1 MSAGSNQKHIDNIIN
16 MYEKLVSSGVEV
28 YDAIKQ
34 VLQHTKKKAYILN
47 LLEKEHGVTW
57 NMESRFL
64 KMKSDFRNA
73 FLVDYFTDN
82 LHPCPVCGELTPHI
96 SINCC
101 KECSCRNIVSV
112 KKRTIKIAETKKN
125 KPHKV
130 IPTYFQIHGHKYT
143 PTKEH
148 IEKIRKTTRER
159 YGVDN
164 VLALPESQSKA
175 KAVCLEKYGCESP
188 FGNKHVFEKARQT
201 CREKFGTDYYSQS
214 QDWKDKKGDNYVYH
228 MQEHITHFEDY
239 NEDFIRK
246 HFIRDG
252 VYYITEYMEY
262 FNKSYTG
269 AIQHKHKLGIV
280 EKNDINRDTV
290 MENELKAFVEQYT
303 EVIEHDRVL
312 VKPKEIDLVIPK
324 IKLAIEYNGLFWHSE
339 QQGKASN
346 YHVDKTDKCEEQG
359 YQLLHIFENEDIEIW
374 KSIIANKLGLSQ
386 RIFARKTELR
396 ELEYSDIKEF
406 LNENH
411 VQGESKSSTN
421 YGLFFNNELVQVM
434 TFAKPRF
441 NKNYD
446 YELIRLCAKK
456 FTSVIGGASKL
467 FKYFVTKHQGASIIS
482 YANRRFS
489 KGNIYKALGFELKE
503 VTKPN
508 YFYSKHGEVYSRYQA
523 QKHKLP
529 ELLGDGY
536 DKDLTER
543 ENMLNNKFLVVYDCG
558 NYVFTYKDNR

>member
-16 MYEKLVSSGVEV
+16 MYEKLISSGMEV

-112 KKRTIKIAETKKN
+112 KKRTIKTAETKKN
-125 KPHKV
+125 KPHKI

-148 IEKIRKTTRER
+148 VEKIKKTTRER
-159 YGVDN
+159 YGVES
-164 VLALPESQSKA
+164 VFCLPKVKQKA
-175 KAVCLEKYGCESP
+175 KQACLDKYGCECP
-188 FGNKHVFEKARQT
+188 FGNRQVFEKARQT
-201 CREKFGTDYYSQS
+201 CREKFGVDYYCQS
-214 QDWKDKKGDNYVYH
+214 QEWKDKKGDNYVYH

-269 AIQHKHKLGIV
+269 AIHHKHVMGIT
-280 EKNDINRDTV
+280 ETNNINHATIIETELRDFI
-290 MENELKAFVEQYT
+290 KQHA

-312 VKPKEIDLVIPK
+312 VKPKEIDLVIPS
-324 IKLAIEYNGLFWHSE
+324 IKLGIEYNGLFWHSE
-339 QQGKASN
+339 QQGKACN

-411 VQGESKSSTN
+411 VQGESKSSIN

-446 YELIRLCAKK
+446 YELIRLCTKK

-467 FKYFVTKHQGASIIS
+467 FKYFVTKHKGASIIS

-508 YFYSKHGEVYSRYQA
+508 YFYSKHGEVYSRYQT
-523 QKHKLP
+523 QKHKLH

>member
-82 LHPCPVCGELTPHI
+82 LHPCPVCGEMTPHI
-96 SINCC
+96 SKNCC
-101 KECSCRNIVSV
+101 KECSCRNIVSI
-112 KKRTIKIAETKKN
+112 KKRTIKTAETKKN

-164 VLALPESQSKA
+164 VLALPETQSKA

-188 FGNKHVFEKARQT
+188 FGNKQVFEKARQT

-280 EKNDINRDTV
+280 EKNNINRDTV

-303 EVIEHDRVL
+303 EVIEHDRIL

-339 QQGKASN
+339 QQGKACN

-374 KSIIANKLGLSQ
+374 KSVIANKLGLSQ

-396 ELEYSDIKEF
+396 ELEYSNIKEF

-446 YELIRLCAKK
+446 YELIRLCTKK

-467 FKYFVTKHQGASIIS
+467 FKYFVTKHKGASIIS

-529 ELLGDGY
+529 KLLGDGY

>member
-112 KKRTIKIAETKKN
+112 KKRTIKTAETKKN

-130 IPTYFQIHGHKYT
+130 IPTYFQVHGHKYT

-148 IEKIRKTTRER
+148 VEKIRKTTRER

-188 FGNKHVFEKARQT
+188 FGNKQVFEKARQT

-214 QDWKDKKGDNYVYH
+214 QDWKNKKSDGYVYPT
-228 MQEHITHFEDY
+228 QEHITHFENY

-290 MENELKAFVEQYT
+290 MENELKAFIEQYT
-303 EVIEHDRVL
+303 EVIEHDRIL

-386 RIFARKTELR
+386 KIFARKTELR

-411 VQGESKSSTN
+411 VQGESKSSIN

-446 YELIRLCAKK
+446 YELIRLCTKK

-489 KGNIYKALGFELKE
+489 KGNIYRALGFELKE

-508 YFYSKHGEVYSRYQA
+508 YFYSKHGEVYSRYQT

-558 NYVFTYKDNR
+558 NYVFTYKDNI

>member
-101 KECSCRNIVSV
+101 KECSCRNITSV

-130 IPTYFQIHGHKYT
+130 IPTYFQVHGHKYT

-148 IEKIRKTTRER
+148 VEKIKKTTRER

-188 FGNKHVFEKARQT
+188 FGNKQVFEKARQT

-214 QDWKDKKGDNYVYH
+214 QDWKDKKSDGYVYPT
-228 MQEHITHFEDY
+228 QEHITHFENY

-290 MENELKAFVEQYT
+290 MENELKAFIEQYT
-303 EVIEHDRVL
+303 EVIEHDRIL

-339 QQGKASN
+339 QKGKASN

-359 YQLLHIFENEDIEIW
+359 Y
-374 KSIIANKLGLSQ
+374 
-386 RIFARKTELR
+386 
-396 ELEYSDIKEF
+396 
-406 LNENH
+406 
-411 VQGESKSSTN
+411 
-421 YGLFFNNELVQVM
+421 
-434 TFAKPRF
+434 
-441 NKNYD
+441 
-446 YELIRLCAKK
+446 
-456 FTSVIGGASKL
+456 
-467 FKYFVTKHQGASIIS
+467 
-482 YANRRFS
+482 
-489 KGNIYKALGFELKE
+489 
-503 VTKPN
+503 
-508 YFYSKHGEVYSRYQA
+508 
-523 QKHKLP
+523 
-529 ELLGDGY
+529 
-536 DKDLTER
+536 
-543 ENMLNNKFLVVYDCG
+543 
-558 NYVFTYKDNR
+558 

>member
-47 LLEKEHGVTW
+47 LLEKEYGVTW

-112 KKRTIKIAETKKN
+112 KKRTIKTAETKKN

-130 IPTYFQIHGHKYT
+130 IPTYFQVHGHKYT

-148 IEKIRKTTRER
+148 VEKIRKTTRER

-188 FGNKHVFEKARQT
+188 FGNKQVFEKARQT

-214 QDWKDKKGDNYVYH
+214 QDWKNKKSDGYVYPT
-228 MQEHITHFEDY
+228 QEHITHFENY

-290 MENELKAFVEQYT
+290 MENELKAFIEQYT
-303 EVIEHDRVL
+303 EVIEHDRIL

-386 RIFARKTELR
+386 KIFARKTELR

-411 VQGESKSSTN
+411 VQGESKSSIN

-446 YELIRLCAKK
+446 YELIRLCTKK

-489 KGNIYKALGFELKE
+489 KGNIYRALGFELKE

-508 YFYSKHGEVYSRYQA
+508 YFYSKHGEVYSRYQT

-558 NYVFTYKDNR
+558 NYVFTYKDNI

>member
-16 MYEKLVSSGVEV
+16 MYEKLVLSGVEV

-112 KKRTIKIAETKKN
+112 KKRTIKTAETKKN

-148 IEKIRKTTRER
+148 VEKIRKTTRER

-188 FGNKHVFEKARQT
+188 FGNKQVFEKARQT

-303 EVIEHDRVL
+303 EVIEHDRIL

-374 KSIIANKLGLSQ
+374 KSVIANKLGLSQ

-446 YELIRLCAKK
+446 YELIRLCTKK

-467 FKYFVTKHQGASIIS
+467 FKYFVTKHKGASIIS